1 MVVEFN
7 AMTSPSSIQRALF
20 ITFAVCA
27 GAIVVAPSA
36 WLTWMRSPGE
46 VHSYQE
52 SFANGQA
59 DAWTALGG
67 TWELVSG
74 LMRNDSDE
82 RGAKLITGSPRWRDY
97 SVEADISLLG
107 QGDAG
112 LIIRSNN
119 EEEGVDAYSGYYS
132 GIRTLDNSL
141 VLGRAEHGWREVTK
155 KVSIPGGIQPF
166 ARYHLKLLAYNCQI
180 VSALTTASNP
190 TPESIAI
197 NDPNCV
203 SSGRF
208 GLRSYR
214 SGGTWSNV
222 VVRPAGRDDLMAM
235 LRNEKDRGVRFPG
248 SPPPDN
254 AALSRAQAL
263 LPAAPVSMVHVQSVE
278 SLRLAFLARPAPATV
293 HGVVILNSPL
303 LFVQDSTG
311 GVYVKQRRPL
321 PLKVGD
327 EVEVT
332 GTVNPGLFSSVIDDA
347 SVRVLWEGI
356 PMAPVSVTASQ
367 ASTGKFDATLIEVQG
382 RVTGKERGPDS
393 TLILDLE
400 DSGQSFRAVMNPGR
414 SAYLFDK
421 IRPESRLSLRGIC
434 VVDPAFTHNLTPFM
448 LLLRSSEDLNVLSG
462 PPWWSTGHVIALL
475 FGLLVLTLAAV
486 FVYQRVENW
495 RLRAVLDE
503 RERLAHEMHD
513 TLAQSFAGIGFQ
525 LQAIRNNLSPSEA
538 MLQQQLEL
546 ASNLVRHSHEEARR
560 SIAMLRPQS
569 LESEDLLSALDMHA
583 RRLVDGGSVRVT
595 CDSSGEVRPIPLRI
609 ADALFRVGQESIAN
623 TVRHAN
629 ATELRI
635 HLHYGE
641 NSASLQVEDN
651 GTGFVP
657 GNAPQGFGLR
667 GMRRR
672 AQSVSA
678 TFHVH
683 SAPGQGT
690 RIEVNAPLPPRVT
703 VATWPKL
710 AWQYLT
716 ETWNHGRPSKL
727 SNSHSYRG

>member
-1 MVVEFN
+1 
-7 AMTSPSSIQRALF
+7 MTWPFSIQRALF
-20 ITFAVCA
+20 ITFAVCV
-27 GAIVVAPSA
+27 GAIAVALVV
-36 WLTWMRSPGE
+36 WRTWWRSPGE

-52 SFANGQA
+52 SFANGQT
-59 DAWTALGG
+59 DDWTALGG

-74 LMRNDSDE
+74 LMRDDSDE
-82 RGAKLITGSPRWRDY
+82 RGAKLITGSPRWRNY

-112 LIIRSNN
+112 LIIRSNK

-132 GIRTLDNSL
+132 GIRTLDNAL

-155 KVSIPGGIQPF
+155 RVSIPGGIQPF
-166 ARYHLKLLAYNCQI
+166 ARYHVKLLAYDCQI

-197 NDPNCV
+197 TDPDCV
-203 SSGRF
+203 SSGRI

-214 SGGTWSNV
+214 SGGTWTNI
-222 VVRPAGRDDLMAM
+222 VVRAAGRDDLMAM
-235 LRNEKDRGVRFPG
+235 LRNEEDRGVRAPG

-254 AALSRAQAL
+254 AAFSRAQARL
-263 LPAAPVSMVHVQSVE
+263 AAPPVSNVHVQSVE
-278 SLRLAFLARPAPATV
+278 SLRLAFLARPGLATV
-293 HGVVILNSPL
+293 HGVVTLNSPL

-311 GVYVKQRRPL
+311 GVYVKQRQPL

-332 GTVNPGLFSSVIDDA
+332 GTVNPALFSSVIEDA
-347 SVRVLWEGI
+347 SVRVLWESI

-382 RVTGKERGPDS
+382 RVTGKERGPDN

-414 SAYLFDK
+414 SAYVFDRIK
-421 IRPESRLSLRGIC
+421 PESRLSLRGIC
-434 VVDPAFTHNLTPFM
+434 VVDPAFTQNLTPFI
-448 LLLRSSEDLNVLSG
+448 LLLRSSEDLNVLAG
-462 PPWWSTGHVIALL
+462 PPWWSTGHVVALL
-475 FGLLVLTLAAV
+475 FGLLLLTVVSGFL
-486 FVYQRVENW
+486 FQRVENW
-495 RLRAVLDE
+495 RLRAVLQE

-525 LQAIRNNLSPSEA
+525 LQAIRNNLPTQDPA
-538 MLQQQLEL
+538 LQQQLEL

-560 SIAMLRPQS
+560 SISMLRPQS
-569 LESEDLLSALDMHA
+569 LESEDLLSALDTHA
-583 RRLVDGGSVRVT
+583 RRLVEGGTIRV
-595 CDSSGEVRPIPLRI
+595 SSERSGEIRPIPLRI

-623 TVRHAN
+623 TVRHAQ
-629 ATELRI
+629 AAELRL
-635 HLHYGE
+635 HLHYGN
-641 NSASLQVEDN
+641 NSATLQVKDN

-657 GNAPQGFGLR
+657 GNAPQGFGIR

-672 AQSVSA
+672 AHSVSA
-678 TFHVH
+678 TFHVY

-690 RIEVNAPLPPRVT
+690 RIEVIAPLPPRVT
-703 VATWPKL
+703 FTTWPKFL
-710 AWQYLT
+710 WQYLT
-716 ETWNHGRPSKL
+716 EIWNHARPSKL

>member
-1 MVVEFN
+1 
-7 AMTSPSSIQRALF
+7 MTSPSSIQRAFF
-20 ITFAVCA
+20 ITFAVCVF
-27 GAIVVAPSA
+27 AIAVALVA
-36 WLTWMRSPGE
+36 WCIWWRSPVE
-46 VHSYQE
+46 VHSYQK
-52 SFANGQA
+52 SFANGQT
-59 DAWTALGG
+59 DDWTALGG

-74 LMRNDSDE
+74 LMRDDSDE
-82 RGAKLITGSPRWRDY
+82 RGAKLITGSSRWRNY

-112 LIIRSNN
+112 LIVRSNK

-132 GIRTLDNSL
+132 GIRTLDNAL

-166 ARYHLKLLAYNCQI
+166 ARYHLKLLAYDCQI

-197 NDPNCV
+197 TDPDCV
-203 SSGRF
+203 SSGHI

-214 SGGTWSNV
+214 SGGTWTNV
-222 VVRPAGRDDLMAM
+222 VVRPAGHDELMAM
-235 LRNEKDRGVRFPG
+235 LRNEEDRGVRAPG

-254 AALSRAQAL
+254 AAFSRAQARL
-263 LPAAPVSMVHVQSVE
+263 TAQPVSNVHVQSVE
-278 SLRLAFLARPAPATV
+278 SLRLAFLARPALATV
-293 HGVVILNSPL
+293 HGVVTLNSPL

-311 GVYVKQRRPL
+311 GMYVKQRQPL

-332 GTVNPGLFSSVIDDA
+332 GTVSPAVFSSVIEDA
-347 SVRVLWEGI
+347 SVRVLWESI

-382 RVTGKERGPDS
+382 RITGKERGPDN
-393 TLILDLE
+393 TFILDLE

-414 SAYLFDK
+414 SAYVFDRIK
-421 IRPESRLSLRGIC
+421 PESRLSLRGIC
-434 VVDPAFTHNLTPFM
+434 VVDPALTQNLTPFI
-448 LLLRSSEDLNVLSG
+448 LLLRSSEDLNVLAG
-462 PPWWSTGHVIALL
+462 PPWWSTGHVVALL
-475 FGLLVLTLAAV
+475 FGLLLLTVVSGFL
-486 FVYQRVENW
+486 FQRVENW
-495 RLRAVLDE
+495 RLRAVLQE

-525 LQAIRNNLSPSEA
+525 LQAIRNNLPTQDPA
-538 MLQQQLEL
+538 LQQQLEL

-560 SIAMLRPQS
+560 SISMLRPQS
-569 LESEDLLSALDMHA
+569 LESEDLLSALDTHA
-583 RRLVDGGSVRVT
+583 RLLVEGGSLRV
-595 CDSSGEVRPIPLRI
+595 SSERSGEIRPIPLRI
-609 ADALFRVGQESIAN
+609 ADALFRVGLESIAN
-623 TVRHAN
+623 TVRHAQ
-629 ATELRI
+629 ATELRL
-635 HLHYGE
+635 HLHYGN
-641 NSASLQVEDN
+641 NSATLQVEDN

-657 GNAPQGFGLR
+657 DNAPQGFGIR

-672 AQSVSA
+672 TQSVSA

-690 RIEVNAPLPPRVT
+690 RIEVIAPLPPRVT
-703 VATWPKL
+703 FTTWPKFL
-710 AWQYLT
+710 WQYLT
-716 ETWNHGRPSKL
+716 ETWNHARPSKL